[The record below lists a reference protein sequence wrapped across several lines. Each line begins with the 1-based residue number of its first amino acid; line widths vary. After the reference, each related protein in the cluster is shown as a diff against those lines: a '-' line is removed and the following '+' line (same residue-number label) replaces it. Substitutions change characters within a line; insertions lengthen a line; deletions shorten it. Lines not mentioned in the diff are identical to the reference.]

1 MGIVKIEKD
10 FKSNVNSSD
19 SYKKQQDILPGSSLT
34 SLNNSNNEYSF
45 DFNNNSAG
53 MNNGRIKNEIGIV
66 PACVKTVLNS
76 ILKITILLGI
86 VYLIYKYLNI
96 DIDLTCFEGNEYLT
110 KDVYWDE
117 FKKVGIIFG
126 ASLVILCF
134 ISKLFINGAIK
145 KVLKKNYLSKLNT
158 YIYDGFITIYN
169 IFYYVVI
176 SFGYFRYINNIFD
189 RLESLNETGKIVEGV
204 NIELFGLFK
213 YAVVVVIAVFITL
226 NVLRGVSIVYKKNR
240 FVFEEQL

>member
-1 MGIVKIEKD
+1 MGI
-10 FKSNVNSSD
+10 
-19 SYKKQQDILPGSSLT
+19 IL
-34 SLNNSNNEYSF
+34 
-45 DFNNNSAG
+45 
-53 MNNGRIKNEIGIV
+53 
-66 PACVKTVLNS
+66 
-76 ILKITILLGI
+76 
-86 VYLIYKYLNI
+86 
-96 DIDLTCFEGNEYLT
+96 
-110 KDVYWDE
+110 
-117 FKKVGIIFG
+117 G

-176 SFGYFRYINNIFD
+176 SFGYFRCINNIFD